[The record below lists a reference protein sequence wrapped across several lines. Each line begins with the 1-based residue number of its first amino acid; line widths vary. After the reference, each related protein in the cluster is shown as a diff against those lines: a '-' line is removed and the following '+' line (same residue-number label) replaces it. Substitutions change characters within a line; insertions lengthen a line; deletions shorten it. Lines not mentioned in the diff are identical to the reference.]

1 MIWLFLHRWF
11 RSSLKPNPKKILVIR
26 EAAIGDVICMTP
38 FLRQLRKR
46 FPSSEIDY
54 AVVSWVKNIIETNP
68 HLNKIYT
75 VPNEYI
81 SGNSLKI
88 ALKRLFFYTK
98 LAKHRYD
105 IVFCPSTQLIFKL
118 PLLLFRK
125 SYKIGFSTEPK
136 SFYTKYNFMFDDY
149 VWINL
154 NEIPR
159 TRHIAVR
166 NLEML
171 DLISESP
178 APRSD
183 ALEIFISDSDKKNVN
198 TLLTQLQ
205 IKESDELIAI
215 AATAGSA
222 LKPDSKIKTAPPEK
236 FLEIVQKLHQNN
248 PNRKFFFIGSS
259 SEKAYIEQMQICD
272 ETHYF
277 NVCGMLSLR
286 ESAEL
291 LRRCQLLISNDSGA
305 THLASTLRMPH
316 IVFFGATDDIEFG
329 PYQNP
334 NASVYRVNLP
344 CAPCRDS
351 ICKVPEN
358 EDTKGFERPFCL
370 SKIQVDDIV
379 KIAEEKLT
387 SYIKN

>member
-1 MIWLFLHRWF
+1 M
-11 RSSLKPNPKKILVIR
+11 
-26 EAAIGDVICMTP
+26 
-38 FLRQLRKR
+38 
-46 FPSSEIDY
+46 
-54 AVVSWVKNIIETNP
+54 NIF
-68 HLNKIYT
+68 
-75 VPNEYI
+75 

-222 LKPDSKIKTAPPEK
+222 LKPDSKIKTAPPRK
-236 FLEIVQKLHQNN
+236 IFR
-248 PNRKFFFIGSS
+248 NR
-259 SEKAYIEQMQICD
+259 
-272 ETHYF
+272 
-277 NVCGMLSLR
+277 
-286 ESAEL
+286 
-291 LRRCQLLISNDSGA
+291 
-305 THLASTLRMPH
+305 
-316 IVFFGATDDIEFG
+316 
-329 PYQNP
+329 
-334 NASVYRVNLP
+334 
-344 CAPCRDS
+344 
-351 ICKVPEN
+351 
-358 EDTKGFERPFCL
+358 
-370 SKIQVDDIV
+370 SKIASKQP
-379 KIAEEKLT
+379 EP
-387 SYIKN
+387 